1 MEVKGSIKERIKTFK
16 LIKERRIIKLK
27 KEEEIKLKRLL
38 EEKKLK
44 EKNKV
49 YSKPKVFFKVMLGL
63 FAGLFE
69 NLLTKNNKDLSNKK
83 VASAYLKESTKK
95 QDKIESNLD
104 VINSHV
110 NKATKKIEV
119 TNLEEKLKSEKLE
132 NEEIKNIQK
141 KIFEMHKFLETKEKQ
156 EKNDLLDRK
165 FFIVEKKIE
174 NKKNEFGLKEKNE
187 EEFINLQNKIETD
200 INSLSSKIS
209 DAPLYSLYNYEYE
222 VIDLKQKSEVLNN
235 SLINSS
241 IEELQIK
248 LQNKIELKQKEQL
261 GYHIEEKQE
270 ISKTDIIHVSDINKV
285 KDILDGDIKAKEKQ
299 LKTLEDNL
307 GTNISYK
314 NSFHLVNR
322 LTNTIL
328 NTTLGVISFNWFKSK
343 VISRLVSSIFIFNGI
358 REMSNI
364 VNINKKKEKYIDF
377 KSIESSLT
385 NIDSVLD
392 KNTQIIIDS
401 LNEINNLKS
410 NLLNNYYN
418 LKDTDEFVKLFNSI
432 DKIESSLYENN
443 KKILKGKE
451 KIIKL
456 KN

>member
-44 EKNKV
+44 EKNKI
-49 YSKPKVFFKVMLGL
+49 YSKPKVFFKVTLGL

-132 NEEIKNIQK
+132 NEEIKKTQK
-141 KIFEMHKFLETKEKQ
+141 KIFEMHQFLDTKETK

-432 DKIESSLYENN
+432 DKIESSL
-443 KKILKGKE
+443 
-451 KIIKL
+451 
-456 KN
+456 

>member
-44 EKNKV
+44 EKNKI
-49 YSKPKVFFKVMLGL
+49 YSKPKVFFKVTLGL

-132 NEEIKNIQK
+132 NEEIKKTQK
-141 KIFEMHKFLETKEKQ
+141 KIFEMHQFLDTKETK